1 MLQEEGEIMKAV
13 PSHGRWGKP
22 EHDPGNSMLRQAFII
37 VLLLL
42 FITISGSTRA
52 IEVRMSISINGLQ
65 HSGLAGQHAAKPG
78 RDSVNPA
85 HVEIIRT
92 QPFAIAVAS
101 ETAMLHSADMTA
113 SAHQNLVAELE
124 DCLQQLPSAYRQRHE
139 SRLLAAWQAS
149 VGTAGDDCVAKL
161 QLLRQWERL
170 NHRLC

>member
-1 MLQEEGEIMKAV
+1 MKAV
-13 PSHGRWGKP
+13 PTHGRWDKP
-22 EHDPGNSMLRQAFII
+22 EHGPGNSMLRQAFII

-52 IEVRMSISINGLQ
+52 IEVRMSISISGLQ
-65 HSGLAGQHAAKPG
+65 HSGLAGQHAAKPA

-92 QPFAIAVAS
+92 QPSAIAVTS
-101 ETAMLHSADMTA
+101 ESAMLHSADMTA

-139 SRLLAAWQAS
+139 SRLLAAWQPSADANTD
-149 VGTAGDDCVAKL
+149 VCLAKL